1 MKAGCIVARHRT
13 YPLQMRKRLGGA
25 SFVGAMIVLALVFT
39 LSASE
44 AAQPAKRISQPPAS
58 LRDTGLYIDFERL
71 EIDPAHL
78 PFAPQYALWT
88 DGAAK
93 RRWISLPPGTAIDAS
108 DPDAWVF
115 PVGTPVLE
123 GVLLRGPARGDPL
136 HRAAGRRNLALCRL
150 RVERRRPRRRPRS
163 GTRARRRLHV
173 RGRPVAR
180 HPRCDRLQGVP
191 RIGPHAGARLQRAA
205 AVARSRLR
213 RAPCRAGSR
222 HVDLA
227 TLVEAGL
234 LVGLPAAL
242 LEAPPRI
249 DAATPAE
256 RAAIGYLHGN
266 CGHCHNAEGP
276 LENLGLYLRHVSGAA
291 DEPAV
296 ASAVGRQIVKPAPGQ
311 TPDAVLRIEPGHP
324 ERSGL
329 VQRMGSR
336 YGGAADAAA
345 RHRTRG
351 RATRSTWSGDGSPRW
366 MRFTLRTKGRN
377 EDNDTGRH
385 DGTAARGGDAAASAR
400 RCAGAGRPWRRQVPG
415 RHLRV
420 PRLPHPVDRRS
431 ERPGAGHDP
440 GALRPPAGLRD
451 RGAGRRCPSPGSAA

>member
-13 YPLQMRKRLGGA
+13 YPLQMRKRLGGG

-71 EIDPAHL
+71 EIDPAPSPL
-78 PFAPQYALWT
+78 RPAIRALDRRGGEAPLDFA
-88 DGAAK
+88 AARHRD
-93 RRWISLPPGTAIDAS
+93 RRLRPRCLGVSGRH
-108 DPDAWVF
+108 
-115 PVGTPVLE
+115 PVLE

-173 RGRPVAR
+173 RGRPLAR
-180 HPRCDRLQGVP
+180 HPRCDRLPGVP

-205 AVARSRLR
+205 AVSRSRSR
-213 RAPCRAGSR
+213 RAPRRGAPTPTSPRWWKPVCWSGCRPPCSRRRRGSTR
-222 HVDLA
+222 
-227 TLVEAGL
+227 
-234 LVGLPAAL
+234 
-242 LEAPPRI
+242 
-249 DAATPAE
+249 ATPAA

-276 LENLGLYLRHVSGAA
+276 LKKLGLYLRHVSGAA

-296 ASAVGRQIVKPAPGQ
+296 ASAVGRQIVDPAPGQ

-336 YGGAADAAA
+336 TAALQMPPLG
-345 RHRTRG
+345 TE
-351 RATRSTWSGDGSPRW
+351 
-366 MRFTLRTKGRN
+366 LV
-377 EDNDTGRH
+377 DTGR
-385 DGTAARGGDAAASAR
+385 AR
-400 RCAGAGRPWRRQVPG
+400 PG
-415 RHLRV
+415 
-420 PRLPHPVDRRS
+420 PPMDRRD
-431 ERPGAGHDP
+431 G
-440 GALRPPAGLRD
+440 
-451 RGAGRRCPSPGSAA
+451 